1 MLQLALRSVRHNLGR
16 YVATLVAIATGV
28 AFFTATGFLSARV
41 IDALEG
47 DVDRQFGAVDVA
59 VVVDTSDPDA
69 SQFAEQLVIPGEV
82 LDAIAEV
89 DGVEAVTGEVSGPVA
104 FAAADGT
111 TFGDGTTG
119 RLWVDDEQLNPLE
132 LVEGAAP
139 ASGEEIVIDRGLAED
154 ESLAVGDE
162 VTLLTIAGP
171 KQVTVVGTSSFGSS
185 DSIDPSGTVSLHEDL
200 VFDALT
206 DGRVEY
212 QDAFLRT
219 SGDPASVTDAV
230 EQLAP
235 DGFVAQTGD
244 EYRAD
249 KREEAGAFGKIL
261 KNGLQAFALLALFV
275 GGFVIYNTFSVIIAQ
290 RMRELAVLSAIGAT
304 PRQLKR
310 SLRFEGLLVGVL
322 GSIIGVAV
330 GAGLAFALSAV
341 LELVGVSLPG
351 SGISV
356 SPAAIVNGIVIGTLI
371 TLASVLIPARRAAKI
386 EPIQALREAETHGSE
401 VSRGRKVAAAVLMG
415 LGLLALLSAT
425 APAVIGLGVLLL
437 IVGTIV
443 AGPVIALLGAKV
455 LRPIMGRFGL
465 EGKLAVD
472 NATRSPKRTATT
484 ANALL
489 IGVFLVTFVTV
500 AGTSLKDFTV
510 RELNK
515 IQTADFVV
523 ASTGGTLDDA
533 LLEELGAVDGVAS
546 VTPFRRESVSIDGS
560 PGMIST
566 ASPDALAAVTSLE
579 ATEGSLDDLEPGTIA
594 VAGGGSSGV
603 TVGSGDEPAIG
614 DTVTVANAAGDRQDL
629 TIVAILEP
637 NLDLA
642 QVGDL
647 VTAETFDQLVGDTG
661 PTVALIDAVDGA
673 ESDAQDALEAAVA
686 SRPDI
691 SVSPGNAIGQL
702 IGSIFS
708 FMINAINGL
717 LLMSVV
723 IALIGIVNTLS
734 LSILER
740 RRELG
745 LLRII
750 GMVDKRVQRMVRIES
765 AIISALGTVTGVV
778 LGLAIGWGLVA
789 SINRTADA
797 GISMSFPLPLI
808 GLVLVAGVLLG
819 FLASIIPARR
829 STRLEVLDAIAAQ

>member
-16 YVATLVAIATGV
+16 YIATLVAIATGV

-47 DVDRQFGAVDVA
+47 DVDRQFGSVDVA
-59 VVVDTSDPDA
+59 VVVDTSDSDA
-69 SQFAEQLVIPGEV
+69 SQFAEQLVIPGDV

-89 DGVEAVTGEVSGPVA
+89 DGVEAVTGEVSGPVV
-104 FAAADGT
+104 FSRPDGT
-111 TFGDGTTG
+111 TYGSGAIG
-119 RLWVDDEQLNPLE
+119 RLWVTDEQLNPLD
-132 LVEGAAP
+132 LVSGEAP
-139 ASGEEIVIDRGLAED
+139 AAADEIVIDQGLAAD
-154 ESLAVGDE
+154 ESIDVGDE

-171 KQVTVVGTSSFGSS
+171 TQVTVVATSAFGSS
-185 DSIDPSGTVSLHEDL
+185 DSIDEGGTVSMHEDL

-212 QDAFLRT
+212 KDAFLRA
-219 SGDPASVTDAV
+219 SGDAAEVTGKVA
-230 EQLAP
+230 ELAP
-235 DGFVAQTGD
+235 KGFVVQDG
-244 EYRAD
+244 EEFRAD
-249 KREEAGAFGKIL
+249 KRDQAGAFGRLL
-261 KNGLQAFALLALFV
+261 KNGLQAFAMLALFV

-290 RMRELAVLSAIGAT
+290 RLRELAVLSAIGAT
-304 PRQLKR
+304 PKQLKR
-310 SLRFEGLLVGVL
+310 SLRFEGLLVGLL

-341 LELVGVSLPG
+341 LETLGVSLPG

-356 SPAAIVNGIVIGTLI
+356 TPGAVVNGIVIGTVI
-371 TLASVLIPARRAAKI
+371 TVASVLIPARRAAKI
-386 EPIQALREAETHGSE
+386 EPIQALREAETHGST
-401 VSRGRKVAAAVLMG
+401 VSRGRKIAAAVLIL
-415 LGLLALLSAT
+415 LGLVGLLSAT
-425 APAVIGLGVLLL
+425 TPIAIGLGVVVLV
-437 IVGTIV
+437 IGTIV
-443 AGPVIALLGAKV
+443 AGPVIALMGARV
-455 LRPIMGRFGL
+455 LRPVLGVFGL

-510 RELNK
+510 REINK
-515 IQTADFVV
+515 VQTADFIV
-523 ASTGGTLDDA
+523 SSDGGTLDDE
-533 LLEELGAVDGVAS
+533 LLATIGGVDGVDT
-546 VTPFRRESVSIDGS
+546 VTAYRRESVSIDGN

-566 ASPDALAAVTSLE
+566 AEPEVLAKASSVK
-579 ATEGSLDDLEPGTIA
+579 AAEGSLDDLEPGTIA
-594 VAGGGSSGV
+594 VTDGGGSGV
-603 TVGSGDEPAIG
+603 NVGSGEGPGMG
-614 DTVTVANAAGDRQDL
+614 DTVTVANADGESQDL
-629 TIVAILEP
+629 TVVALLEP
-637 NLDLA
+637 NLDVS
-642 QVGDL
+642 QIGDL
-647 VTAETFDQLVGDTG
+647 VAPETFDGLVGDTG
-661 PTVALIDAVDGA
+661 PTVALVDAIEGA
-673 ESDAQDALEAAVA
+673 ESDTQDALEEAVA
-686 SRPDI
+686 TRPDI
-691 SVSPGNAIGQL
+691 TVLPGNAIGQL
-702 IGSIFS
+702 IGSVFS

-765 AIISALGTVTGVV
+765 AIISALGTVTGVL
-778 LGLAIGWGLVA
+778 LGLVIGWGLVA
-789 SINRTADA
+789 SINRTTDA
-797 GISMSFPLPLI
+797 GISISFPLPLI
-808 GLVLVAGVLLG
+808 ALVLVAGVLLG

-829 STRLEVLDAIAAQ
+829 STRLEVLDAIASQ